1 MKTKI
6 LLFFMVLSCSI
17 IYGQRDSLYI
27 NKIQTYEPIDTAEIT
42 VGTEYEVLLKHY
54 SIYGG
59 SVIRRDTVDT
69 YAAEYIRGLIVIAEK
84 DSANLKLF
92 LEVHHENFKNVNT
105 EYFNIKNYLTALRN
119 AATGRPMER
128 QTPLEPEV
136 EKQYICRVISGQ
148 SAPST
153 DSLIIGATY
162 KITSY
167 SSGDDFSN
175 VGGQNY
181 TGNVF
186 QATGEY
192 PGVWTNGSTLTFDH
206 KDTTLTS
213 GTLEIGKLY
222 WLNDAVYGGDDFT
235 TLYDVYANRMYQN
248 DLISVGTM
256 VDSWFVATNQPA
268 IWADGTPAYDLN
280 IYPIVLKN
288 DLAINIS
295 IAKRQDY
302 IYLIYSDLPIF
313 NNINYNVEYEMWT
326 HLLSRNKL
334 IPISQNVAA
343 FVDLDNNPIKE
354 LYLKITKLI
363 P

>member
-1 MKTKI
+1 M
-6 LLFFMVLSCSI
+6 F
-17 IYGQRDSLYI
+17 GQRDSLYMS
-27 NKIQTYEPIDTAEIT
+27 KLRTYQPIDTSEIDRD
-42 VGTEYEVLLKHY
+42 VEYEVVLKHY
-54 SIYGG
+54 SVDEG
-59 SVIRRDTVDT
+59 SVIRRDTVAG
-69 YAAEYIRGLIVIAEK
+69 YAADYLRQLILDAER
-84 DSANLKLF
+84 DSVNLKSF
-92 LEVHHENFKNVNT
+92 LEVHFGNFKKANT
-105 EYFNIKNYLTALRN
+105 DYFNAVNYLAALRSV
-119 AATGRPMER
+119 TGGGAMAQRSAEASGS
-128 QTPLEPEV
+128 
-136 EKQYICRVISGQ
+136 YIARIISGQ

-162 KITSY
+162 KIGSY

-206 KDTTLTS
+206 RDTTLTS